1 MDRAAALAVMI
12 ASLGLLLACGWM
24 GQGPKREM
32 GSDFNSISDEQLES
46 SMGRLA
52 AGVRKIQTLFASGKP
67 LPQSQR
73 SDVLQILDEMIA
85 AADELGPEGVDSNH
99 ARMTHHL
106 GRFREKLAIA
116 RDSVAA
122 NPPSYLLVNN
132 IAGTCLS
139 CHGSDLDQEE

>member
-12 ASLGLLLACGWM
+12 ASLGLPLACGWM
-24 GQGPKREM
+24 GQGPEPET
-32 GSDFNSISDEQLES
+32 GSDFNSIADEQLES

-52 AGVRKIQTLFASGKP
+52 TGVREIQMLFGSGKP
-67 LPQSQR
+67 LRENQR
-73 SDVLQILDEMIA
+73 SDVLQILDDMIA

-139 CHGSDLDQEE
+139 CHRSDVDQDE